1 MAAITTR
8 SGKGSALTS
17 AEVDANFTNL
27 NTDKAEKATTISA
40 GTGLS
45 GGGDLSANR
54 TISLANTAV
63 SAGTFGGNNSI
74 PTFTVDAQG
83 RLTAA
88 SAVTPSGTWGIS
100 VSGNANTATTLA
112 TARDIN
118 EVSFNGGGNITIP
131 RVRALD
137 DRILAP
143 ADVTTAYV
151 TAAFTSWNNN
161 NSSPYADALV
171 FRTYTDSSGGSD
183 NMLMLSKS
191 GLGLRVW
198 QQTYGSATAFATYKD
213 VAWTDGTNASGTWSI
228 STTGSAAT
236 LTTGRTIGMT
246 GDVTWTSGSFNGSA
260 NVTGTATLANSGVT
274 AGTYNNVATEVRPFT
289 VDAKGRITSVGT
301 AVTVTPAWG
310 SITSKPTTLSGY
322 GITDAQPLDAD
333 LTAIAALAGTSGFL
347 KKTAA
352 DTWALDTNTYLTGN
366 QTITLSGDATGSGAT
381 SIAVTLANSGVTA
394 GSYGGNNS
402 IPSVTVDAKGRVT
415 AASTVTPSGTWGI
428 SVSGSAATLTTGRT
442 IGMTGDVTWTSASFN
457 GSANV
462 TGTATLANSGV
473 TAGTYTKIT
482 VDAKGRATSG
492 TTLAVSDIPD
502 LTLEKVP
509 DAWVKRAV
517 RAATT
522 ANITLSGTQTIDGIA
537 LVAGDRVLVKD
548 QTTASQNGIYV
559 VSATTWARAA
569 DADTIAELAGACVSV
584 DSGTANGGF
593 CFDTDLKTTDT
604 LGTTAVSWYRVI
616 DFNDVATANTAS
628 KIVQRDAS
636 GNFSA
641 GTITAA
647 LSGNASTATTLQT
660 TRTLWGQN
668 FNGSANVTG
677 ALSSVTTLSM
687 SGQLTNTVA
696 VGTAPFVITS
706 TTRVANLNVATA
718 GTADT
723 LTTAR
728 TINGTSFNGS
738 ADITTANWGTART
751 LWGQSVNGSANI
763 TAPLLPAAGS
773 VSAPAFSTSGD
784 TNTGIYFPAADT
796 LAFVEG
802 GAESMRIDASG
813 NVVIGDTSTAFKFD
827 VNGGTRTRGEASF
840 YGAGDRLII
849 SPDAAGNGA
858 TILAVNNGNTAY
870 SLLNLNASQQI
881 FKISNTERMRLNGS
895 GNLGVGT
902 ASPGARL
909 DVDNGTTAGAATA
922 YFTKGTHDPL
932 FRLGFANGVGTTID
946 SEQAALRFDYVGTDT
961 AAKIGFLRGGAANCL
976 GITFNIGGTGA
987 STELMRLAS
996 NGALCIGLTSTVTG
1010 VRLHTKGGGIVVE
1023 DTGEGGEITL
1033 KETSSG
1039 KQANIDIV
1047 AANNELRLFHNM
1059 AGPTH
1064 VWSFLGT
1071 GHTVLPGTLTISGNE
1086 IWFGQNA
1093 TATSLYMGDSDEGS
1107 RTIHCNSQLIGFLTQ
1122 AGGWGSYCRDDGSWG
1137 SNYMT
1142 TDTGGTGYVF
1152 GSDTDTGMWN
1162 PSDGSLRFKTNGV
1175 DRIFINNGG
1184 DVSIGDSAVGGRRLK
1199 VLAGGALNAISATN
1213 NANGDWSTAQLIVET
1228 NGGSGNAFIAFHV
1241 AGASAPQLRAERGA
1255 GDQIDA
1261 VNQNSSSFAPFR
1273 ASAFN
1278 VSSDYRLK
1286 ENVVPINDALTRLMQ
1301 LKPCRFNFI
1310 EGSMMFRDGMTV
1322 DGFLAHEV
1330 TPIVPEAVTGEKD
1343 AVMEDGKILPQS
1355 LDQSK
1360 LVPLLTAALQD
1371 QQRLIESL
1379 MERIAALEAAS
1390 AAQ

>member
-8 SGKGSALTS
+8 SGKGSALTT

-27 NTDKAEKATTISA
+27 NTDKAEQAITISA

-112 TARDIN
+112 TARNIN

-593 CFDTDLKTTDT
+593 RFDTDLKTTDT
-604 LGTTAVSWYRVI
+604 LGTTAVSWYRVL
-616 DFNDVATANTAS
+616 DTLDVATANTAN

-660 TRTLWGQN
+660 ARSINGVSFNGSADITIADSTKLPLAGGTMTGAITFAAGQTWPTFNQNTTGSAATLTTTRTIWGQN
-668 FNGSANVTG
+668 FNGSANVSG
-677 ALSSVTTLSM
+677 ALSGATTISM

-738 ADITTANWGTART
+738 ANITTANWGTART
-751 LWGQSVNGSANI
+751 LWGQSVDGSANI
-763 TAPLLPAAGS
+763 TAPLLPAAGT

-796 LAFVEG
+796 IAFVEG
-802 GAESMRIDASG
+802 GAEAMRIGSSG
-813 NVVIGDTSTAFKFD
+813 NVGIATASPYSPLDVGKTGADALTALFTTGIDDLNFRVGFMNGVAGSTGTLMGRMGMFYLGVGEAATIGFVRGASTTDSSLTIRTAGNERVRVASDGNVGVGTVSPATKLHVVGVVTATGGVGGTPAFSAYLNTNSADLSSATNTKVVFNTEDFDTASAYNTSTGAFTPNVAGYYLITASVRLYGVTFPSSKWNIGR
-827 VNGGTRTRGEASF
+827 VMIYKNGSLYAHGNELFVGSDIFGQTVTASNVV
-840 YGAGDRLII
+840 Y
-849 SPDAAGNGA
+849 
-858 TILAVNNGNTAY
+858 
-870 SLLNLNASQQI
+870 
-881 FKISNTERMRLNGS
+881 LNGS
-895 GNLGVGT
+895 T
-902 ASPGARL
+902 
-909 DVDNGTTAGAATA
+909 DYVDCYVFINNNGTTAIRVEGS
-922 YFTKGTHDPL
+922 
-932 FRLGFANGVGTTID
+932 VGT
-946 SEQAALRFDYVGTDT
+946 RFAG
-961 AAKIGFLRGGAANCL
+961 CL
-976 GITFNIGGTGA
+976 I
-987 STELMRLAS
+987 
-996 NGALCIGLTSTVTG
+996 
-1010 VRLHTKGGGIVVE
+1010 
-1023 DTGEGGEITL
+1023 
-1033 KETSSG
+1033 
-1039 KQANIDIV
+1039 
-1047 AANNELRLFHNM
+1047 
-1059 AGPTH
+1059 
-1064 VWSFLGT
+1064 
-1071 GHTVLPGTLTISGNE
+1071 
-1086 IWFGQNA
+1086 
-1093 TATSLYMGDSDEGS
+1093 
-1107 RTIHCNSQLIGFLTQ
+1107 
-1122 AGGWGSYCRDDGSWG
+1122 
-1137 SNYMT
+1137 
-1142 TDTGGTGYVF
+1142 
-1152 GSDTDTGMWN
+1152 
-1162 PSDGSLRFKTNGV
+1162 
-1175 DRIFINNGG
+1175 
-1184 DVSIGDSAVGGRRLK
+1184 
-1199 VLAGGALNAISATN
+1199 
-1213 NANGDWSTAQLIVET
+1213 
-1228 NGGSGNAFIAFHV
+1228 
-1241 AGASAPQLRAERGA
+1241 RGA
-1255 GDQIDA
+1255 
-1261 VNQNSSSFAPFR
+1261 
-1273 ASAFN
+1273 
-1278 VSSDYRLK
+1278 
-1286 ENVVPINDALTRLMQ
+1286 
-1301 LKPCRFNFI
+1301 
-1310 EGSMMFRDGMTV
+1310 
-1322 DGFLAHEV
+1322 
-1330 TPIVPEAVTGEKD
+1330 
-1343 AVMEDGKILPQS
+1343 
-1355 LDQSK
+1355 
-1360 LVPLLTAALQD
+1360 
-1371 QQRLIESL
+1371 
-1379 MERIAALEAAS
+1379 
-1390 AAQ
+1390 